1 MNPVALIVLAAL
13 LTPLAGLFA
22 AADAALNS
30 VSRARVDTL
39 VREGRTGARALAAV
53 LADRPRHVNLLL
65 LLRLVAETAAT
76 VLLTVALA
84 RLIQPVWAGVLTA
97 AGIMVV
103 VSYVFIG
110 VGPRTL
116 GRQHPYDLGVAMAA
130 PVRALATLLG
140 PLTKLLILIGN
151 ALTPGR
157 GFRQGPFSSEVELR
171 ELVDMASTSGVVD
184 ETERKMIHSVF
195 ELGDTLVRE
204 VMVPRP
210 DVVWVERDTTV
221 DKVLR
226 LALRSGYSRLPVLG
240 ENIDDVVGVAYLK
253 DLVRAQSDETRPD
266 GTTEPGR
273 PGAELVDVMRV
284 AVYVPDSKRIDEL
297 LKEMQRTRNHMAIVV
312 DEYGGTAGVVTIE
325 DILEEIVGEIT
336 DEYDAE
342 EIPDVARLDDGRLRV
357 AARLPVEDLEQLFPD
372 DYADYEADEG
382 VGAALRAV
390 LVDADVDTVGGLLAH
405 QLGRVPLPGS
415 EVEVAGLHLRAE
427 GGKDARG
434 RVRITT
440 VLVTPPPDERAEV
453 SAAAAEDRADDGS
466 DAPEAIF
473 ARFDPHPGEPH
484 DPTNGRSPHGAT
496 RDDTGVLA
504 GSREETD
511 VRPG

>member
-1 MNPVALIVLAAL
+1 MNPVALIVVAAL
-13 LTPLAGLFA
+13 LIPLAGLFA

-39 VREGRTGARALAAV
+39 VREGRAGARALGKV
-53 LADRPRHVNLLL
+53 VADRPRHVNLLL

-84 RLIQPVWAGVLTA
+84 RLVAPVWAGVLA
-97 AGIMVV
+97 AAAIMVV

-116 GRQHPYDLGVAMAA
+116 GRQHPYELGVAIAA
-130 PVRALATLLG
+130 PLRALAALLG
-140 PLTKLLILIGN
+140 PLTKLLILLGN
-151 ALTPGR
+151 ALTPGK

-171 ELVDMASTSGVVD
+171 ELVDMASSSGVVD

-210 DVVWVERDTTV
+210 DVVWVERDTPV
-221 DKVLR
+221 AKALK

-240 ENIDDVVGVAYLK
+240 ENIDDVIGVAYLK
-253 DLVRAQSDETRPD
+253 DLVRDQSD
-266 GTTEPGR
+266 G
-273 PGAELVDVMRV
+273 PGAPDAPLTDVMRA
-284 AVYVPDSKRIDEL
+284 AVFVPDSKRIDEL

-342 EIPDVARLDDGRLRV
+342 EVPDVARLEDGRLRV
-357 AARLPVEDLEQLFPD
+357 AARLPVEDLERLFPD
-372 DYADYEADEG
+372 DYVDYDAEDG
-382 VGAALRAV
+382 VAAALRAV
-390 LVDADVDTVGGLLAH
+390 LEDADVDTVGGLVAH

-415 EVEVAGLHLRAE
+415 EVEVAGLHLCAE

-440 VLVTPPPDERAEV
+440 VLVTPPTDLEVANPDDVLPGSVQTTDE
-453 SAAAAEDRADDGS
+453 SARDAAD
-466 DAPEAIF
+466 
-473 ARFDPHPGEPH
+473 
-484 DPTNGRSPHGAT
+484 
-496 RDDTGVLA
+496 L
-504 GSREETD
+504 REETD
-511 VRPG
+511 ARSR